1 VCRLKWTKYNSI
13 RQASH
18 MAHVKDGINYP
29 YDGQQSLTRCRRNP
43 LTYVSFHHASTDT
56 FRANDDS
63 TTCMRVC
70 AEKAD
75 CTTSAGSKGGGKR
88 FKVNGRSDHLRAG
101 VRLGA
106 SVSVHSDRL
115 IDLDTCLP
123 AGMQAPRR
131 HPRRHSAEMHTRHG
145 TGRASLARRPTTRK
159 QQITEMFGG
168 VT

>member
-1 VCRLKWTKYNSI
+1 M
-13 RQASH
+13 QA
-18 MAHVKDGINYP
+18 K
-29 YDGQQSLTRCRRNP
+29 
-43 LTYVSFHHASTDT
+43 STHLCQ
-56 FRANDDS
+56 FSSCIENDDN

-75 CTTSAGSKGGGKR
+75 CTPSAGSKDGGKR

-123 AGMQAPRR
+123 AGMQAPPPTPPFCRNAHAPRYWPRVSSTPADHTQTANHRDVRR
-131 HPRRHSAEMHTRHG
+131 CDVTIRSDVITQMHKQLDTL
-145 TGRASLARRPTTRK
+145 TELNSSTT
-159 QQITEMFGG
+159 
-168 VT
+168 